1 MSYASIAGTFPRLER
16 AFLTNCDRF
25 EHFTDCLAPTE
36 FVNEEIVVSS
46 RPDLGSAPRVVSG
59 GRALKS
65 KEQFD
70 SVLEPLADALGAGKF
85 PCFEKI
91 VRVNSANSF
100 SSYRC
105 LACCRRRRLR
115 RQLAPGRPDW

>member
-1 MSYASIAGTFPRLER
+1 MKRSADII
-16 AFLTNCDRF
+16 
-25 EHFTDCLAPTE
+25 APTE

-70 SVLEPLADALGAGKF
+70 SVLEPLADALGAGKSPVYSQTS
-85 PCFEKI
+85 PC
-91 VRVNSANSF
+91 
-100 SSYRC
+100 
-105 LACCRRRRLR
+105 
-115 RQLAPGRPDW
+115 QLG